1 MGEVR
6 EGVARAERI
15 AAPRTLRH
23 LASERRQRLAR
34 ARPKQKPTAGKQ
46 PAPLRTKK
54 GLQRFLRSHL
64 ASERKMS

>member
-34 ARPKQKPTAGKQ
+34 ARPKHKAPAGKQ
-46 PAPLRTKK
+46 PAPLRKK
-54 GLQRFLRSHL
+54 NLQRFLRRHL